1 MRILLTQSN
10 YIPWKGYFDLIKSV
24 DKFVIYDDVQF
35 TKNDW
40 RNRNQIKT
48 KQGLQWLSIPVFQKS
63 LNQKIQDT
71 KVSQTNWNIKHW
83 KTLMTN
89 YSKAKSFDRT
99 SGLFSALYE
108 QKLPVF
114 LSEINY
120 VFIKTICDYLDIQ
133 TEIVWSRELNLNGN
147 KNERLIDACKKLNAN
162 TYLSGPSA
170 SDYLDLDLFRQEN
183 INVEWANYADYPEYS
198 QLYGKFIHEVSI
210 LDLIFNEGINSKKYM
225 KTF

>member
-1 MRILLTQSN
+1 MRILITQSN

-40 RNRNQIKT
+40 RNRNKIKT

-63 LNQKIQDT
+63 LNQKIRDT
-71 KVSQTNWNIKHW
+71 KVSQINWNIKHW
-83 KTLMTN
+83 KTLITN
-89 YSKAKSFDRT
+89 YSKAKSFNQT
-99 SGLFSALYE
+99 NGFFSALYT

-120 VFIKTICDYLDIQ
+120 VFIKAICNYLDIQ
-133 TEIVWSRELNLNGN
+133 TEIIWSRELNLSGN

-170 SDYLDLDLFRQEN
+170 SEYLDLDLFGQEN
-183 INVEWANYADYPEYS
+183 IHVEWADYTDYPEYS
-198 QLYGKFIHEVSI
+198 QPYGKFVHEVSI

-225 KTF
+225 KAF